1 MADFLEERLASG
13 IKIGASFND
22 DYSVDI
28 VTTSGGNEYRRLI
41 HPFPARTFD
50 VSFMLEKQDTY
61 NTLLSMWHRA
71 HGKFAGF
78 RIRCFDE
85 WSSNGAIGTPTAF
98 DQSMLLVSA
107 GVYQLRKIYGT
118 NGTAGAT
125 GYPYRLIKKPVAGT
139 VKVAIGSTDIRSAD
153 WSVDNTTGIVTLS
166 ADVSH
171 AITGISKAAQ
181 AVVTLG
187 THSYVVGQSVGFINV
202 SGMTNINGMRGLIA
216 AADATTITVNINS
229 SGFGTYSAGG
239 EVHTSPQTGETVTAG
254 YQFDFP
260 VRFNSS
266 LPIGQDYTNHR
277 SIDGVELMEILNP

>member
-22 DYSVDI
+22 SYEVNI
-28 VTTSGGNEYRRLI
+28 ITTSGGNEYRSLI

-61 NTLLSMWHRA
+61 DTLLSVWHRA

-85 WSSNGAIGTPTAF
+85 WSSNGSIGTPTAF
-98 DQSMLLVSA
+98 DQSMLLVST
-107 GVYQLRKIYGT
+107 GVYQLSKIYGT

-125 GYPYRLIKKPVAGT
+125 GYPYRLIKKPVSGT
-139 VKVAIGSTDIRSAD
+139 VKVAIGITEIRSAD
-153 WSVDNTTGIVTLS
+153 WSVATTTGIVTFA

-171 AITGISKAAQ
+171 AITGISRASQ

-187 THSYVVGQSVGFINV
+187 SHSYVVGQSVGFINV
-202 SGMTNINGMRGLIA
+202 AGMTNINGMRGLIT

-229 SGFGTYSAGG
+229 SAFGTYSAGG
-239 EVHTSPQTGETVTAG
+239 EVHTRPQTGETVTAG
-254 YQFDFP
+254 FQFDFP

-277 SIDGVELMEILNP
+277 SIDGVELIEILNP

>member
-22 DYSVDI
+22 SYEVNI
-28 VTTSGGNEYRRLI
+28 VTTSGGNEYRSLI

-61 NTLLSMWHRA
+61 DTLLSMWHRA

-85 WSSNGAIGTPTAF
+85 WSSNGSIGTPTAF
-98 DQSMLLVSA
+98 DQSMLLVSS

-125 GYPYRLIKKPVAGT
+125 GYPYRLIKKPVSGT
-139 VKVAIGSTDIRSAD
+139 VRVAIGVTEIRSAD
-153 WSVDNTTGIVTLS
+153 WLVSTTTGLVTFAS
-166 ADVSH
+166 DVSH

-187 THSYVVGQSVGFINV
+187 AHSYVVGQSVGFINV
-202 SGMTNINGMRGLIA
+202 AGMTNINGMRGLIT

-229 SGFGTYSAGG
+229 SAFGTYSAGG
-239 EVHTSPQTGETVTAG
+239 EVHTRPQTGETVTAG
-254 YQFDFP
+254 FQFDFP

-277 SIDGVELMEILNP
+277 SIDGVELIEILNP